1 MAIKL
6 HDSMFIHPGVWM
18 RAELIDAHDLTVVD
32 AAARLGVTRQ
42 SLSPVLNGHN
52 SVTPEM
58 AIRVQ
63 KVFGLDP
70 ETLLR
75 MQAAYDL
82 AQVRA
87 RVGEIRVGEPIAA

>member
-6 HDSMFIHPGVWM
+6 HDSMFVHPGVWM
-18 RAELIDAHDLTVVD
+18 RAELIEAHQLTVVD

-42 SLSPVLNGHN
+42 ALSAVLNGRFAV
-52 SVTPEM
+52 SPEM

-70 ETLLR
+70 EILLR
-75 MQAAYDL
+75 MQTAYDL

-87 RVGEIRVGEPIAA
+87 RTDEIMVGEPIAA

>member
-6 HDSMFIHPGVWM
+6 HDSMFVHPGPWL
-18 RAELIDAHDLTVVD
+18 RSELIDAHGLTIVD

-42 SLSPVLNGHN
+42 SLSPVLNGHGG
-52 SVTPEM
+52 VTPEM
-58 AIRVQ
+58 AIRFH
-63 KVFGLDP
+63 KVFGIDP

-75 MQAAYDL
+75 MQSAYDL

-87 RVGEIRVGEPIAA
+87 RADEIKVGEPIAA

>member
-6 HDSMFIHPGVWM
+6 HDSMFVHPGPWM
-18 RAELIDAHDLTVVD
+18 RTELIDAHGLTVVD
-32 AAARLGVTRQ
+32 AATRLGVTRQ
-42 SLSPVLNGHN
+42 ALSAVINGRFA
-52 SVTPEM
+52 VTPEM
-58 AIRVQ
+58 AIRVH

-75 MQAAYDL
+75 MQTAYDL

-87 RVGEIRVGEPIAA
+87 RADEITVGEPIAA

>member
-6 HDSMFIHPGVWM
+6 HDSMFVHPGPWI
-18 RAELIDAHDLTVVD
+18 RSELIDAHGLTVVD

-58 AIRVQ
+58 AIRVH

-75 MQAAYDL
+75 MQTAYDL

-87 RVGEIRVGEPIAA
+87 RADEIQVGTPIAA